1 MTIFAEKIREMYF
14 PRLFPVK
21 KNLLVFFWPQR
32 TIHPFD
38 YSFVGGFH
46 IFARP
51 TPSASTHRTDRH
63 NEGMDEERKPNGED
77 RMDTE
82 DATPAAA
89 NGAEEKQG
97 EGEAQTS
104 TATPVKIG
112 FSFGGLAAGKRKVSI
127 QGTKKE
133 EGEEGRELVTA
144 IQGSKMKTLF
154 EKDDGPLVIPLPQ
167 PLRSKKAKIEGTI
180 HPKIYNFMRFVIY
193 LFLSRFYF
201 LLPSFS
207 CI

>member
-1 MTIFAEKIREMYF
+1 
-14 PRLFPVK
+14 
-21 KNLLVFFWPQR
+21 
-32 TIHPFD
+32 
-38 YSFVGGFH
+38 
-46 IFARP
+46 
-51 TPSASTHRTDRH
+51 
-63 NEGMDEERKPNGED
+63 MDEERKPNGED

-193 LFLSRFYF
+193 LFFFMISRFYSYYNRSLVF
-201 LLPSFS
+201 NVIKFINFCRRREADIGTGRRGPEACGPVGGGQGSGRS
-207 CI
+207 ADQGG